1 MCSWQILLLLSKHG
15 LFSSHY
21 IERKAEIHLLNLHV
35 SLGFHDT
42 CLFAIQ
48 CFKFYVTCDYAV
60 LVLQKEKKQK
70 VDTHRTHKE
79 KCFQLQSGRSK
90 PDENDT

>member
-60 LVLQKEKKQK
+60 LVLQKREKTKGGYTQNAQREMFP
-70 VDTHRTHKE
+70 VAER
-79 KCFQLQSGRSK
+79 
-90 PDENDT
+90 